1 MTGQPTTP
9 PDLGGTRQKSP
20 SKSPRS
26 RSTPSSPGGAVD
38 PVAVRVMTSNM
49 PQSDQNIAEPVRKM
63 KNKVMMPTRLESSTA
78 SIASSI
84 LQYRTIQGR
93 TFHSE
98 KYNTEYFAPNDDQQS
113 ASMDITHHYLSL
125 LLDNKLFLAPLK
137 QNIQARI
144 WAIDF
149 ADEYPNAQVIG
160 TDLSPIQPTWIPPNV
175 KFELEDATDTW
186 TWPEDTFDFI
196 HIRYLVAPSPIG
208 TSYLRRRTVGASQ
221 VAGDDSTVDDDYA
234 LQTWNSLAVEGGK
247 KLGRSFCIVEE
258 GLQVP
263 SIRSAGFVD
272 IQEANYKVPVGSW
285 AKDPKLQEVGQ
296 FLRSTME
303 NDAEGYTI
311 MLWNQVMGWPE
322 DEYQVFLMSFRK
334 ALKNKRYHGY
344 MKLRYVWAQKPEADQ
359 TET

>member
-1 MTGQPTTP
+1 MAGQPTTP
-9 PDLGGTRQKSP
+9 PDLGATGQKSP

-38 PVAVRVMTSNM
+38 PVAVR
-49 PQSDQNIAEPVRKM
+49 
-63 KNKVMMPTRLESSTA
+63 
-78 SIASSI
+78 
-84 LQYRTIQGR
+84 GR

-113 ASMDITHHYLSL
+113 TSMDITHHYLSL

-137 QNIQARI
+137 QNIQKVLDVGTGTGI

-149 ADEYPNAQVIG
+149 ADEYPNAEVIG
-160 TDLSPIQPTWIPPNV
+160 TDLSPIQPTWVPPNV

-186 TWPEDTFDFI
+186 SWPEDTFDFI
-196 HIRYLVAPSPIG
+196 HIRYLV
-208 TSYLRRRTVGASQ
+208 GA
-221 VAGDDSTVDDDYA
+221 VADWNKLFEEAYSRCKPGGWVQSCEIDPTFYSDDGTVDDDYA
-234 LQTWNSLAVEGGK
+234 LQTWNRLAIEGGK
-247 KLGRSFCIVEE
+247 KLGRSFCIVDE
-258 GLQVP
+258 GLQAP
-263 SIRSAGFVD
+263 SIRSAGFID